1 MSEWNRN
8 LFPRKLMSNKN
19 NINFAILGL
28 SIVFSYL
35 LPIHIHPLRTFYQD
49 AIVILGLLLAILSLS
64 LNGQLKLRFNGLSLI
79 GIGLASCILCQFLLE
94 HSQALED
101 LFIPCLYLLLLP
113 FAYSVGASLST
124 EREQQEKLCL
134 AFAYAYVLAG
144 ALSVAMQIVQISGLH
159 LGSLVM
165 FISNAGSFPRPYA
178 NVAQPN
184 QLALML
190 CFALA
195 STWFLYRKIKI
206 TKTVAIVAAVT
217 LIVGL
222 VFTQSRIGWIIL
234 PVFCFYIWKTQTDV
248 NERRAPAAFFML
260 LLMAYFLMV
269 FGLSHIIGHF
279 GFSGGSVAE
288 HVGGR
293 SERMGLWAQAW
304 SMAAHHL
311 WFGVGWGGFGPAQ
324 VQIAADFPSSTY
336 AEHAHNIVLN
346 FAAELGWPL
355 TVLIFTGL
363 GCWFYRACM
372 QPVKTST
379 RQFAILC
386 LIAVF
391 VHSLV
396 EFPLWYGYVL
406 FPTAIFMGM
415 LHQMRWSG
423 GGVMIRKALIIP
435 VVVFGLFLTG
445 AITWDYQRVVT
456 GFNVLRWEQSGTK
469 VDVRLLEQPEFT
481 FFSQFFAY
489 FKLMKIEPAEGMSK
503 ETIAYV
509 EHWTP
514 RFGFVHILNKMAEI
528 YVLNGA
534 PEKAE
539 RMMQTLQRLHP
550 DLYPDYFDYWK
561 AKGNIDA
568 RYRVVFVNM
577 PRRDAP

>member
-1 MSEWNRN
+1 
-8 LFPRKLMSNKN
+8 MSNKN
-19 NINFAILGL
+19 NINYVILGL
-28 SIVFSYL
+28 SIAFSYL

-49 AIVILGLLLAILSLS
+49 VIVIIGLLLTILSLS
-64 LNGQLKLRFNGLSLI
+64 LIGQLKLLFNGVALM
-79 GIGLASCILCQFLLE
+79 GIVLVSCILCQFFFG
-94 HSQALED
+94 HTQAIED
-101 LFIPCLYLLLLP
+101 LLIPCLYLLLLP

-124 EREQQEKLCL
+124 DSEQQEKLCL
-134 AFAYAYVLAG
+134 AFAYAYVVAG
-144 ALSVAMQIVQISGLH
+144 LLSVVMQMAQSAGLH
-159 LGSLVM
+159 WGALVM
-165 FISNAGSFPRPYA
+165 FIPKAGFFPRPYA

-195 STWFLYRKIKI
+195 ATWFLYRKMKI
-206 TKTVAIVAAVT
+206 SKAVAIVSVLM
-217 LIVGL
+217 LIVGVVL
-222 VFTQSRIGWIIL
+222 TQSRIGWIIL
-234 PVFCFYIWKTQTDV
+234 PLFFFFLWKTQPV
-248 NERRAPAAFFML
+248 ENERQVPAVFFIL
-260 LLMAYFLMV
+260 LLMAYFMMV
-269 FGLSHIIGHF
+269 FSLPHIISNF
-279 GFSGGSVAE
+279 GFSGGSVTE

-293 SERMGLWAQAW
+293 SERMGLWTQAW
-304 SMAAHHL
+304 SMAAHHP
-311 WFGVGWGGFGPAQ
+311 WFGIGWGGFGPAQ
-324 VQIAADFPSSTY
+324 VLIAADFPSSTY

-346 FAAELGWPL
+346 FAAELGWPV
-355 TVLIFTGL
+355 TMLIFAGL
-363 GCWFYRACM
+363 TWWFYRACL
-372 QPVKTST
+372 QPAKTST

-386 LIAVF
+386 LIAVL

-406 FPTAIFMGM
+406 FPTVILMGM
-415 LHQMRWSG
+415 LHQMRWSASG
-423 GGVMIRKALIIP
+423 IKIRKTLIIS
-435 VVVFGLFLTG
+435 VVVFGFFLMA

-481 FFSQFFAY
+481 FFPQFFAY

-577 PRRDAP
+577 PTRNAP

>member
-1 MSEWNRN
+1 
-8 LFPRKLMSNKN
+8 MSNKN

-134 AFAYAYVLAG
+134 AFAYAYVVAG
-144 ALSVAMQIVQISGLH
+144 LLSVAMQIAQVAGLH
-159 LGSLVM
+159 LGALVM
-165 FISNAGSFPRPYA
+165 FIPKAGSFPRPYA

-195 STWFLYRKIKI
+195 ASWFLYRKMKI
-206 TKTVAIVAAVT
+206 TRAVGIITVLT
-217 LIVGL
+217 LIVGVVL
-222 VFTQSRIGWIIL
+222 TQSRIGWIIL

-248 NERRAPAAFFML
+248 NERRAPAAFFIL
-260 LLMAYFLMV
+260 LLTAYFLMV

-279 GFSGGSVAE
+279 GFSGGSVAA

-304 SMAAHHL
+304 SMAFHHP

-406 FPTAIFMGM
+406 FPTVIFMGM

-435 VVVFGLFLTG
+435 VVVFGLFLMG

-456 GFNVLRWEQSGTK
+456 GFNVLRWEQSGRK

-481 FFSQFFAY
+481 FFPQFFAY

-568 RYRVVFVNM
+568 RYRAVFVNM